1 MLITVAPELTTTPK
15 SQTTSEGSNVTFS
28 CVASGVPEPSLS
40 WTINGTAINVTANP
54 RINLTADGQQLTV
67 TNVNRTDS
75 GEFRCVASNKVG
87 NVTSMA
93 AKLTV
98 QCKDTKKWSIYL
110 NTFKTEL
117 TMKTITP

>member
-1 MLITVAPELTTTPK
+1 MEYPK
-15 SQTTSEGSNVTFS
+15 NQTTIEGSNVTFS
-28 CVASGVPEPSLS
+28 CVASGVPVPRIS

-75 GEFRCVASNKVG
+75 GEYRCVASNKVG
-87 NVTSMA
+87 NVTSMV

-98 QCKDTKKWSIYL
+98 QCKDSRKMVHLLKR
-110 NTFKTEL
+110 NTFKIEL
-117 TMKTITP
+117 TMTEQLCMIFF

>member
-40 WTINGTAINVTANP
+40 WTINGTAINVTADP

-75 GEFRCVASNKVG
+75 GEYICLASNKVG
-87 NVTSMA
+87 NVTSTA

-98 QCKDTKKWSIYL
+98 QCKDTRERSIYL
-110 NTFKTEL
+110 NATHLK
-117 TMKTITP
+117 